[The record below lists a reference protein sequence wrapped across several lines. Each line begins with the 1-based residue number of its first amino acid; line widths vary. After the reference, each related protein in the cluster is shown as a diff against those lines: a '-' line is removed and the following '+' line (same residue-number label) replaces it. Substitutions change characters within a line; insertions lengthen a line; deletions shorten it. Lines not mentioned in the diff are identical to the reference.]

1 MSLYLKTLPQP
12 SRIMKDV
19 PLTEALTDST
29 YKVLLPSKFFNNTAF
44 DVCQPLLSP
53 KQKTLFHFNPRT
65 GGSAAQE
72 RPAKRIKI
80 ESSDKAT
87 MEEVSKLV
95 DPLFGPMDSAHPFT
109 WHLLFQPVAIHFTC
123 SHLVHASLSLRENLA
138 KILVLS
144 HLRHKVSLNSCAE
157 LCSNGDAGD
166 CLMLVSKGSNAF
178 LQGKEMCTAKFIQG
192 RDAVN
197 CNFETL
203 IFALYSDSL
212 S

>member
-53 KQKTLFHFNPRT
+53 KQKTLFHFNPRA

-95 DPLFGPMDSAHPFT
+95 DPLLAQWIQRTP
-109 WHLLFQPVAIHFTC
+109 LLGICCFSQLPSTLPVHTLYMHHF
-123 SHLVHASLSLRENLA
+123 
-138 KILVLS
+138 
-144 HLRHKVSLNSCAE
+144 
-157 LCSNGDAGD
+157 LC
-166 CLMLVSKGSNAF
+166 
-178 LQGKEMCTAKFIQG
+178 E
-192 RDAVN
+192 R
-197 CNFETL
+197 TL
-203 IFALYSDSL
+203 PRSWY
-212 S
+212 